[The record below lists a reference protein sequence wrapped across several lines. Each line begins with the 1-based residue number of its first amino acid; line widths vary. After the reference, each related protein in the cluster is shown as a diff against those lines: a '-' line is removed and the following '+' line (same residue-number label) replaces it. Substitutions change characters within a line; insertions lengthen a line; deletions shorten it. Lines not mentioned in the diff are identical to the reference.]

1 MSLVNDMLRDLASQ
15 QSQHSQQQHSRQTM
29 QQVGPAS
36 QDDNEILL
44 QDSSLLQNKRASWMP
59 SIAVFIITV
68 CALLVI
74 QQIFFPTELPSA
86 APIQT
91 AAIKTDD
98 ENFNRDKNSNHN
110 VQGAIHQGAIDP
122 AVSSPVS
129 INEQEP
135 PTAKTQVAVVHESQ
149 ADAAVKHSAPA
160 SFVKEMSDQTTLN
173 QTTLGQISQDQTV
186 QGLTGQGQTIQDQ
199 TNQQQ
204 IYTLIQRAERA
215 LTLDR
220 LTAPVEDNAYTHF
233 RAILTLAP
241 DNSLAHEGLQRIA
254 QRYIELAQVAATQ
267 HNMERAQTLLQ
278 RAEWVAPDYR
288 PIADARA
295 QMSGASLLVTIPD
308 APAAQP
314 GTTVAPAVADA
325 TKTFSGLVSTE
336 SVAVKTLAV
345 TAVGG
350 GDFEIKTNPGWQDQ
364 EAVAQA
370 ELLVS
375 QGQDQAAQL
384 FLEQFVTEHQQ
395 PVKAAHFL
403 FNQYVR
409 TLQYDAARLLLQRAQ
424 AYLSVVDQTRMTA
437 QLLVA
442 QGNHSAAVSAL
453 EKNVEQAEQDESYRA
468 LLAGLY
474 HKTARYQESANSYR
488 RMLDVFGEK
497 PAYWLGL
504 ALALDALQQ
513 RTSALE
519 AYRRIGLNGA
529 QPQVKD
535 YVEQR
540 IAALSNR

>member
-15 QSQHSQQQHSRQTM
+15 QSQHSQQQHSRQTT
-29 QQVGPAS
+29 QHAGPAS
-36 QDDNEILL
+36 QDDNETLL

-68 CALLVI
+68 GALLVI

-86 APIQT
+86 VPVQT

-98 ENFNRDKNSNHN
+98 ENFNRDDNSNHN
-110 VQGAIHQGAIDP
+110 VQGAIHQGEIDP
-122 AVSSPVS
+122 AVSSPVY
-129 INEQEP
+129 INEQES
-135 PTAKTQVAVVHESQ
+135 PTAKTQVAVIHESQ
-149 ADAAVKHSAPA
+149 ADAAVKNPAPA
-160 SFVKEMSDQTTLN
+160 SFVKAMSNQTTLN
-173 QTTLGQISQDQTV
+173 QTTLDQTN
-186 QGLTGQGQTIQDQ
+186 QDQ

-204 IYTLIQRAERA
+204 IFALIQRAERA

-278 RAEWVAPDYR
+278 RAEWVAPDYA
-288 PIADARA
+288 PIADARE
-295 QMSGASLLVTIPD
+295 QMSGAPLLATIPD

-314 GTTVAPAVADA
+314 GTAVAPVLADA
-325 TKTFSGLVSTE
+325 TKTSSDLVSTE

-345 TAVGG
+345 TGAGG

-364 EAVAQA
+364 QAVAQA

-424 AYLSVVDQTRMTA
+424 AYLSAVDQTRMTA

-513 RTSALE
+513 RSSALE